1 MVISHCHALL
11 KTELVC
17 ATQAMSTQE
26 ANRAASNKMP
36 PLWAAAAIVL
46 LGWNEFVA
54 VLYNPLW
61 LALGLILFLFGKVRL
76 CPVRSCGASVVCSM
90 HQAFISARQLYRKQM

>member
-1 MVISHCHALL
+1 
-11 KTELVC
+11 
-17 ATQAMSTQE
+17 MSTQE

-61 LALGLILFLFGKVRL
+61 LLIGIVIFLFGKVRI
-76 CPVRSCGASVVCSM
+76 P
-90 HQAFISARQLYRKQM
+90 RKIAGFGNFYFYST

>member
-1 MVISHCHALL
+1 
-11 KTELVC
+11 
-17 ATQAMSTQE
+17 MSTQE

-46 LGWNEFVA
+46 LGWNEFLT

-61 LALGLILFLFGKVRL
+61 LFFGLIIFLFGKVSKLGQPKGFTIHLIALRT
-76 CPVRSCGASVVCSM
+76 VAS
-90 HQAFISARQLYRKQM
+90 

>member
-1 MVISHCHALL
+1 
-11 KTELVC
+11 
-17 ATQAMSTQE
+17 MSTQE

-46 LGWNEFVA
+46 LGWNEFLA

-61 LALGLILFLFGKVRL
+61 LFMGLIFFLFGKVL
-76 CPVRSCGASVVCSM
+76 VRSNCTVCGMLHARDLHQNCGAIP
-90 HQAFISARQLYRKQM
+90 APQMRCFGTEAGLVSLP